1 VSILIIKKGLS
12 ETGVIIFKIAH
23 NMKMKFK
30 YIYGLIILLLAFQ
43 SMAAQDVL
51 KVRGTV
57 SDYLTSKPIARASVI
72 VKGFAISSTETSNEG
87 TFTIDVPS
95 LYSVLIISYPG
106 YQTREFPLYGKKEIS
121 IQLVP
126 EGIDVGESIVRLPY
140 YSINQKDLN
149 GAYTV
154 ISPGYDKTIQ
164 YRDIYQMLQ
173 GTVPGLE
180 TNAFSGVP
188 GEGSKLSLGGT
199 RSLYTTNEP
208 LLVVDGLPVNN
219 LIFDQS
225 VARGNIYNY
234 LSDINVKDIES
245 ITVLRDASSAGIYG
259 SRAANGVIVI
269 TTKGGTKGKTFLD
282 VSLQQGIS
290 LRFKNIPVM
299 NPSEYLPYLSEKINR
314 QGIDAQ
320 TKNQNFPF
328 FTNTNTKTS
337 EYWTYANNTNWQN
350 EVTRNAISK
359 DYYVNLRGGDASSKY
374 SFNVGF
380 NDVDGNGKGVSS
392 SQFTSR
398 FNLDFRISPKFS
410 AGTRIAFN
418 RTLKSVMDQGY
429 EERVNPLYLSLVKSP
444 ITAPFQKSF
453 EGLDR
458 QFFAQPSFDRL
469 SNPLAV
475 TQGVTN
481 DITNY
486 WLLGNLFAQYD
497 INNSFKTRLTIGLD
511 RRGLQ
516 EDRFTPSNGI
526 VPVNYDMRYNRTSE
540 EQMINQRYLT
550 AEHILTYEKQL
561 NSQSRLLAFGG
572 YNFEISRYSSIYGYS
587 IGSPSDDFK
596 GLGDGNRVETKGLN
610 EEYNNRSAFANLE
623 YTFREKLFVKGGIRL
638 EQSSKFGENAHTSLS
653 IASIPV
659 AILPYT
665 GVTWRVKA
673 EPWMSKLLFLND
685 FNIRASWGITANQD
699 IPVNARYSLYEDKF
713 YTNRPG
719 YVPSSIGNNSIKWE
733 TNHTY
738 NAGID
743 LSLLNKL
750 IGFRLDYFNVKTT
763 DLLVPKA
770 IDGING
776 SSYYWHNGGEIKNN
790 RVEMGLNT
798 IGHAGDFIWKL
809 YFNIAKNTNKIIS
822 LPQGIPIIDGAY
834 GYSSIS
840 MVGKPVGLFYGYK
853 GLGVFATNAEAAA
866 SALITDKGAPYLAGD
881 YHFAD
886 VKSDGI
892 INESDRQIIG
902 DPNPDFFGGLNTN
915 FSFKNFELDAAFS
928 YSVGNDVMN
937 VLRSKLET
945 GSGYENQSVV
955 VLNRWVTNGDK
966 TPIPNTRYNDVAG
979 NRRPS
984 SFYIENGSYFKMRSL
999 TMTYNIKKRIGF
1011 MRSGQIYLS
1020 GYNLF
1025 TVSKYLGWDPETAV
1039 GQNVFTR
1046 GYDFGNYPLSK
1057 IFMLG
1062 LRVGL

>member
-1 VSILIIKKGLS
+1 
-12 ETGVIIFKIAH
+12 
-23 NMKMKFK
+23 MKMKFR
-30 YIYGLIILLLAFQ
+30 YTYGLIILLLAFQ
-43 SMAAQDVL
+43 SMKAQDAL
-51 KVRGTV
+51 KVQGTV
-57 SDYLTSKPIARASVI
+57 TDFLTSKPIARTSVI
-72 VKGFAISSTETSNEG
+72 VKGLATSSTETSNEG

-95 LYSVLIISYPG
+95 VYSVLTISYPG

-140 YSINQKDLN
+140 YTINQKDLN

-180 TNAFSGVP
+180 TNAYSGVP
-188 GEGSKLSLGGT
+188 GEGSKLNLGGT

-219 LIFDQS
+219 LIFNQS

-234 LSDINVKDIES
+234 LTDINVKDIES
-245 ITVLRDASSAGIYG
+245 VTVLRDASAAGIYG

-269 TTKGGTKGKTFLD
+269 TTKGGTNGKTFLD

-299 NPSEYLPYLSEKINR
+299 NSSEYLPYLSEKINR
-314 QGIDAQ
+314 QGIDEQ
-320 TKNQNFPF
+320 TKKQNFPF
-328 FTNTNTKTS
+328 FTNTDTKTS

-350 EVTRNAISK
+350 EVTRNAMSQ
-359 DYYVNLRGGDASSKY
+359 DYYVNLRGGDATSKY

-380 NDVDGNGKGVSS
+380 NDADGVGKGISS

-418 RTLKSVMDQGY
+418 RTLRTVMDQGY

-444 ITAPFQKSF
+444 ITAPFQKSD

-481 DITNY
+481 DITDY
-486 WLLGNLFAQYD
+486 WILGNLYAQYD
-497 INNSFKTRLTIGLD
+497 INNSLKTRLTIGLD

-516 EDRFTPSNGI
+516 EDRFTPSSGI
-526 VPVNYDMRYNRTSE
+526 VPVNYDPRYNRTSE

-561 NSQSRLLAFGG
+561 NSQSRLFAFGG
-572 YNFEISRYSSIYGYS
+572 YNFEISRYSTIYGYS

-596 GLGDGNRVETKGLN
+596 GLGDGKRIETKGLN
-610 EEYNNRSAFANLE
+610 EKYNNRSAFANVE

-638 EQSSKFGENAHTSLS
+638 EQSSKFGENARTSLR
-653 IASIPV
+653 IASVPV

-665 GVTWRVKA
+665 GLTWRVKA
-673 EPWMSKLLFLND
+673 EPWMSKLSFLNE
-685 FNIRASWGITANQD
+685 FNVRTSWGITANQD

-719 YVPSSIGNNSIKWE
+719 IVPSSIGNSSIKWE
-733 TNHTY
+733 TNYSY

-743 LSLLNKL
+743 FSILNKAL
-750 IGFRLDYFNVKTT
+750 GIHFDYFNVKTT
-763 DLLVPKA
+763 DLLVPKI
-770 IDGING
+770 IDGMNGKNFYWYNEGTLKNQRFEMSINT
-776 SSYYWHNGGEIKNN
+776 
-790 RVEMGLNT
+790 L
-798 IGHAGDFIWKL
+798 GHSGDFIWKVD
-809 YFNIAKNTNKIIS
+809 FNIAKNKNEVIS
-822 LPQGIPIIDGAY
+822 LPYGLPIIDGSY
-834 GYSSIS
+834 GYSSIVS
-840 MVGKPVGLFYGYK
+840 QGNAAGLFYGYK
-853 GLGVFATNAEAAA
+853 GLGVFSSDAEAAA
-866 SALITDKGAPYLAGD
+866 SGLITDGGVPYKAGD
-881 YHFAD
+881 FHFED
-886 VKSDGI
+886 FKKDGI
-892 INESDRQIIG
+892 INASDRQVIG
-902 DPNPDFFGGLNTN
+902 NSNPDFFGGIFGGLTY
-915 FSFKNFELDAAFS
+915 KNFDLNAIFS
-928 YSVGNDVMN
+928 YCYGNDVMN
-937 VLRSKLET
+937 VLRLKLET
-945 GSGYENQSVV
+945 GSGYENQSVT
-955 VLNRWVTNGDK
+955 VLNRWVTSQDK
-966 TPIPNTRYNDVAG
+966 TSIPNTQYNDPAG

-984 SFYIENGSYFKMRSL
+984 QVYVEDGSYFKMRSL
-999 TMTYNIKKRIGF
+999 TFTYSIKERISF
-1011 MRSGQIYLS
+1011 ARSAQFYLS

-1025 TVSKYLGWDPETAV
+1025 TISKYLGWDPEVAI
-1039 GQNVFTR
+1039 GQNVFSR
-1046 GYDFGNYPLSK
+1046 GYDFGNFPQSK

-1062 LRVGL
+1062 IRVGL